1 MKPLSVLVID
11 DEELDRYLLGRDLQR
26 AGIEARLFEATDGEQ
41 GLDFMRRFDEG
52 LEQYG
57 DDYPPVLIF
66 LDINMPRMDG
76 FTFLERYAELRE
88 TEERIRSCVVMMFS
102 STERPD
108 EVECALSYD
117 FVRGFITKGQPSKDE
132 LRAMIEQARA

>member
-108 EVECALSYD
+108 EVERALSYD